1 MLFLFLFIFQHLLG
15 EMSIEELDEKGPKSM
30 MITSITMPMMRRAE
44 GACRVLLMTSFL
56 FLLLFFTILL
66 FLC

>member
-1 MLFLFLFIFQHLLG
+1 
-15 EMSIEELDEKGPKSM
+15 M
-30 MITSITMPMMRRAE
+30 MITPTTMPMMRRAE
-44 GACRVLLMTSFL
+44 GACRVLFMTSFL